1 MRAISH
7 IVKPTDPMKNSLANT
22 FADETAQKAADVAR
36 THGLVVIKGRTGRD
50 NMPYLK
56 LSVAHN
62 KQIFTLEFELI

>member
-7 IVKPTDPMKNSLANT
+7 IVKPADPMKNSPANT
-22 FADETAQKAADVAR
+22 FANETARKAADEAR
-36 THGLVVIKGRTGRD
+36 TYGWVVIEGRMGRD